1 MEALATGIQ
10 VVFQPGTLVL
20 MVAGVVAGI
29 VVGAIPG
36 LTATMAMALMTPF
49 TFAMSS
55 GVAIS
60 VLLAIYVG
68 AISGGLISAILLK
81 IPGTPSSIT
90 TTFDGF
96 PMARRGLAGQA
107 LGTAI
112 ISSFIGGAISFV
124 VLMLVSPQL
133 ARFALKFGPH
143 EYFAV
148 GILGLSTIVSIGG
161 NSPIKGLIAGAFGL
175 LLATVGLD
183 VVTGIPRFTF
193 GVVELT
199 SGFDFVA
206 VLIGLFAISQVLTD
220 IENIYRKTEVG
231 AKIGN
236 LFPSLSELKRNV
248 TNFLRSG
255 LIGTWIGVLP
265 GAGGSIASL
274 MAYDQAKRFSK
285 TPEKFGTGFVDGIV
299 ASETANNAVIGG
311 ALIPLL
317 TLGIPGDTPAAV
329 LLAALTLHGLQ
340 PGPLLYRTNPEV
352 FQTVFIS
359 LCVANLMMILIE
371 MAGIRV
377 FIKILRIPKYILLP
391 LIVGMCVVGSYSINN
406 RFLDV
411 WTMFGFGVLGYLM
424 EKHGFPVAPTVLGV
438 VLGPMIEGEFRRA
451 LFISRGNLASFITRP
466 ISAAVLVLTVVM
478 LVLPRLRSQRGGAR
492 GTRCA

>member
-1 MEALATGIQ
+1 MDAFAAGIQ
-10 VVFQPGTLVL
+10 VVFQPGTLIL
-20 MVAGVVAGI
+20 MAAGVVAGI
-29 VVGAIPG
+29 IVGAIPG

-81 IPGTPSSIT
+81 IPGTPSSIV

-96 PMARRGLAGQA
+96 PMARQGFAGKA

-112 ISSFIGGAISFV
+112 ISSFIGGAISFAI
-124 VLMLVSPQL
+124 LILVSPQL
-133 ARFALKFGPH
+133 ARFALRFGPH

-161 NSPIKGLIAGAFGL
+161 GSPVKALIAGAFGL

-193 GVVELT
+193 GAVELT

-206 VLIGLFAISQVLTD
+206 VLIGLFAISQVLAD
-220 IENIYRKTEVG
+220 IENIYRKADVG
-231 AKIGN
+231 AKIGS
-236 LFPSLSELKRNV
+236 LFPSLSEVKRNV
-248 TNFLRSG
+248 TNFLRSA
-255 LIGTWIGVLP
+255 LIGTWIGILP

-285 TPEKFGTGFVDGIV
+285 TPEKFGTGFVDGVV

-352 FQTVFIS
+352 FHTVFTS
-359 LCVANLMMILIE
+359 LCVANIMMILIE
-371 MAGIRV
+371 MAGISL

-424 EKHGFPVAPTVLGV
+424 EKQGFPVAPTVLGV

-451 LFISRGNLASFITRP
+451 LFISQGNLTSFITRP
-466 ISAAVLVLTVVM
+466 ISATVLLLTIAL
-478 LVLPRLRSQRGGAR
+478 LVLPHVRSGKGGAVR
-492 GTRCA
+492 A